1 MFIRFNAIFF
11 RRQGKNWVSVYDHKT
26 GRTMVF
32 SLRQYHRI
40 SKYLSYH
47 GGVIYGEEEKK

>member
-26 GRTMVF
+26 GRTLVF